1 MIKCNNLKSGE
12 RIIHFIIIVYT
23 AVFFNRFFPCIHRPA
38 AERVFLL

>member
-12 RIIHFIIIVYT
+12 RIIHFIIVYA
-23 AVFFNRFFPCIHRPA
+23 AVFFNRFFSCIHRPA